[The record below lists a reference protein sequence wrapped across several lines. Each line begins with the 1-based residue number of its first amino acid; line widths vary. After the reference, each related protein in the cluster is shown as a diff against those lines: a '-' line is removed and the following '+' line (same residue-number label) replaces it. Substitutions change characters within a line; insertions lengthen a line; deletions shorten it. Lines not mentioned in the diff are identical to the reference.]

1 LTGLELDR
9 PRDLGD
15 LVTLSFNL
23 FTRHFTPLFTLATI
37 VVAPYVIL
45 IDGVWGRAL
54 VEGAK
59 ADTGNGPTAAY
70 VLVGFLV
77 VQPLMAATVVRFLRE
92 LQSGRELSAG
102 EALRA
107 GVEVVVPAGAAVLI
121 AAAGIAAGAL
131 AFVIPG
137 IWLAVRWAFVAQAVV
152 ADGARGVGALRAS
165 AALVDGA
172 WWATC
177 GRLIVLNLVGGAIAL
192 VTGIPAAVVDGGV
205 AFVVLTTIGT
215 AASVAY
221 TAVAVTVLY
230 FDRRARAA
238 TSAASPV

>member
-1 LTGLELDR
+1 MSRLELQR

-23 FTRHFTPLFTLATI
+23 FTRNFTPLFTLATI

-54 VEGAK
+54 AQGAD
-59 ADTGNGPTAAY
+59 ARSHGPSTTAY
-70 VLVGFLV
+70 LLVGFLV
-77 VQPLMAATVVRFLRE
+77 VQPMMAASVVRYLLALSE
-92 LQSGRELSAG
+92 GRQLTVG
-102 EALRA
+102 QALRA
-107 GVEVVVPAGAAVLI
+107 GLEVVLPAGAAVLM
-121 AAAGIAAGAL
+121 AAVGIAAGAIL
-131 AFVIPG
+131 FVLPG

-152 ADGARGVGALRAS
+152 VLGARGAGALRAS

-177 GRLIVLNLVGGAIAL
+177 GRLLVLNLVGGAINL
-192 VTGIPAAVVDGGV
+192 VSGLPAAAVKESV
-205 AFVVLTTIGT
+205 AYVVLTTIGT

-221 TAVAVTVLY
+221 TAVAITVLF
-230 FDRRARAA
+230 FDRRARREM
-238 TSAASPV
+238 AASL